1 MNKLLFLVLATAA
14 SASFAATDSA
24 SYKQMTA
31 KAASDYKV
39 AKAACDSQSGN
50 AKDVCV
56 AQAKATRAHA
66 EADAATQ
73 YKSDTKSLEKARV
86 SVADA
91 DYDVAKAKC
100 KSLSGSDKDTCMNT
114 AKSDHNLAINDARAD
129 AGKDGTMSGRASE
142 AVADSVITTKVKAD
156 LIREP
161 DLKSLDVHVETQNGT
176 VMLSGF
182 VPSQAEA
189 DKAIQ
194 VARNVKGVSKVENG
208 LQIQPKQ

>member
-14 SASFAATDSA
+14 SASFAATNDTA
-24 SYKQMTA
+24 AYKQATA

-50 AKDVCV
+50 DKSVCV

-73 YKSDTKSLEKARV
+73 YKNDPKSLEKARV
-86 SVADA
+86 AVADA

-100 KSLSGSDKDTCMNT
+100 SPLTSNDKDSCMST
-114 AKSDHNLAINDARAD
+114 AKSTHTSAIADARSA
-129 AGKDGTMSGRASE
+129 AGSEGTMTGKASE
-142 AVADSVITTKVKAD
+142 AVADSVITTKVKAE

-161 DLKSLDVHVETQNGT
+161 DLKSLDVHVETSNGT

-189 DKAIQ
+189 DKAVQ
-194 VARNVKGVSKVENG
+194 VARNVKGVTKVENG
-208 LQIQPKQ
+208 LQIQPK